1 MLKVNGIYQVHQN
14 LLKIIQVYCDQT
26 ADGGGWTVIQR
37 RVNGIINFCRD
48 WDHYKKGFGQL
59 QKKFWLGLDNIFTT
73 FLQGIYPRSNE
84 LRIDMKNSKGM
95 HRYCMLNIENLKFQI
110 VGNIAKGRISKRVFE
125 ENRARQIFRK
135 KNLSYP
141 LIRTQTSAYRGIKN
155 VRFFGKFGVLCFLET
170 SILRFA
176 LWPYYPRNASR

>member
-1 MLKVNGIYQVHQN
+1 M
-14 LLKIIQVYCDQT
+14 
-26 ADGGGWTVIQR
+26 AEDGQSFSVELMQIF
-37 RVNGIINFCRD
+37 NFCRD
-48 WDHYKKGFGQL
+48 WNRYKKGFGQL
-59 QKKFWLGLDNIFTT
+59 QKKFQLGLDNIFTT

-135 KNLSYP
+135 KNISYP
-141 LIRTQTSAYRGIKN
+141 LIRTHTCAYRGIKN